1 MYHGYDPVNNTSGYG
16 VSGDYFEAATQH
28 AIWYVIKDQR
38 SDVLNY
44 NTLSGQFHG
53 NREWSSRWAGITNSS
68 VKNAAQQLVNEAVA
82 YAAHPGA
89 PEQGCAIYW
98 RNNNQAYSSDSGRNE
113 AWYQGII
120 TVLKKKPT
128 TSLTLDKV
136 SDDGSITNGNSN
148 YSLDG
153 AVYGVWHEDGSNV
166 TEVNATLTTK
176 NGGHAEVIGIPEGW
190 YWVHEMDP
198 SPGYIKDTTHGGG
211 PNSFSKNGQPVTLPS
226 NLKSMFNDN
235 GWYFVWCGVDQPGW
249 VGYQGAKTVKET
261 PVTTSLKIIKVDSL
275 TGAKI
280 STSGFKFQIKGDHGH
295 TETKTMTNGEVT
307 FTDLPLDRY
316 TVTEVGTVSPWFLSS
331 EKLIVDLSDDSNGG
345 KVISREFE
353 NDKPRTGDLTVYKV
367 DAETGQQIKI
377 NNGFTFVL
385 KQGSTIKYTAKT
397 NSDGVAKFTGIK
409 FGRYILAETTATAPY
424 LVSPQTVTVSFDE
437 DDPSATYTFENEKL
451 TGEITVEKLDDGT
464 GEPVVGAKFEVIA
477 AENITRQG
485 ESSPTLR
492 NGDTAGYIT
501 TQSNGRGTLGG
512 LPIGADGSA
521 KYTVKEISVPDPYVF
536 ETHEQT
542 TDLVRS
548 GNENVVRWSTTVR
561 DEQATGKVDLVKK
574 DTLGN
579 LVANAV
585 FKLVADENIVIN
597 NKTVYNKGDVV
608 DGCGALKT
616 DSNGEIHVDELPIGN
631 DGDGKYRFIEVSAP
645 APYVATKEYPFTLTR
660 DGNEAEVTTD
670 TVNAVNDIATAKV
683 KLVKY
688 DKDQPEVMVQGA
700 EFDLYVMD
708 DVQLPNGD
716 YLAHAGD
723 KINDEPLVTDANGE
737 ITVEGLYL
745 DGDGT
750 TYEFRETDV
759 PSPYMK
765 DSTPHPFTVTYKDI
779 NTLVIEANVT
789 VENEQ
794 VKGRGC
800 LTKVD
805 DVFGQPVEGAVFAVQ
820 PREDIIVNGEVKW
833 KAGQEVDR
841 VTTNEDGYAE
851 TKNLF
856 ISENGWGRYKF
867 VEVSVPAPY
876 LLNQTEW
883 NFDIEFE
890 DVQEPIKVYV
900 DANDGIATGKASLKK
915 TDDEF
920 NEPIEN
926 AVFDVIA
933 CEDIDIL
940 DEDGNYVV
948 KEGDKVSTVTTD
960 ENGEASIDGLY
971 IGKDGDG
978 KYKFVEIS
986 VPKPYVISNKETPF
1000 TLTYKDMNTEVVYSD
1015 SDIKNDVA
1023 KGQAELTKTDI
1034 ETGRVLEGAEFD
1046 VIAREDIDYPN
1057 GTIKVH
1063 NGDVVDH
1070 IITGADGKATTKEL
1084 YIGADGDGKYA
1095 FVETKAPVG
1104 YNPDTNDVPFT
1115 LTYGQPDVALVKT
1128 SVSKTNK
1135 PIRGDVEMPKIDTEL
1150 SQFKGEEDKTG
1161 NPQGDGVVSGT
1172 VFEIV
1177 TNNDYPVLV
1186 GGTIHNNGDVVIEI
1200 TTDENGIAK
1209 TTGKALPYGSY
1220 TLREKT
1226 PPTGYLGTDETWDF
1240 NIEVEGEVVKPET
1253 IDERIDNQIIRGDV
1267 EMPKIDREIATYDGE
1282 DTTGNPQGNATL
1294 EGAEFTIKNK
1304 SAHHVKVDD
1313 VLYDN
1318 GDDVCKIVT
1327 DKDGFASTTGKKLP
1341 YGTYELRET
1350 KAPTGYN
1357 LTSEV
1362 WTFTIREDGE
1372 VAKPKKVEEKIDDIV
1387 IRGGVQMPKVD
1398 AMLAS
1403 AGYDEDKLVGQATG
1417 DATLDGAEFAIDN
1430 ISDTHVI
1437 VGGQMYEPGERIK
1450 TIPDANNDGK
1460 TSDVIKTVDG
1470 VAKTT
1475 ANALPYG
1482 TYEIYE
1488 VKAPNGYELSSERYA
1503 FHIVEEGVIVNPQE
1517 GTDDAVVSDVPTSS
1531 QVEGEKADKDIIRTK
1546 DESAEQ
1552 PVADDDT
1559 DVSDDNDNEST
1570 DDGADEGNDNEND
1583 EAQVAVL
1590 ADGDATDVDD
1600 SDGATVITDPSAEID
1615 DIGLD
1620 KNPLTNAQG
1629 DATLEGATFYLMNRS
1644 KNMVVVGGKI
1654 YQPGERIATIPLP
1667 DGTYSDVVTSD
1678 ATGRIAFG
1686 DEGLPY
1692 GTYELGEQTP
1702 PEGYNLSDDT
1712 YIIEVRSK
1720 RGDEAINPDEYVKN
1734 PTATNDETVKPEK
1747 AEDAIED
1754 TVITGGLSVQKVD
1767 KESGRGDVTVN
1778 RSDDDAE
1785 VNDNSSEDAT
1795 DDSTD
1800 AEGDGEDSSTDG
1812 DDAHADDTSNDDA
1825 DGNASGEVKKV
1836 NPSLAGTMFE
1846 IRNASDKAV
1855 IVDGKIYQVG
1865 QVVKTI
1871 TTDATGYAA
1880 TEPDALPYGTYDVY
1894 EVDAPL
1900 GYLSSADSYGNSN
1913 GTDDIDE
1920 KTYVQTVE
1928 IREQGVIVPC
1938 ARPFANQVKRGD
1950 ITFTKIDDDGNPM
1963 AHVAFKVTNKTTGE
1977 SHIIVTDENGVYNS
1991 SSSVIPHSQNT
2002 NANDGAFDKNGNI
2015 DDSKLV
2021 YDAGTWFYGNADG
2034 KAFAGDGTLPNNVDR
2049 FGLVSDGN
2057 ITDEGDSDNV
2067 ESDDA
2072 DIDAD
2077 DATDVDDSEAVDDD
2091 ASDDG
2096 GMALVLG
2103 DDIESGSGSSTGS
2116 SSEPVR
2122 IPPVYEVTS
2131 EDGMPKQ
2138 VTIGHVD
2145 TDTNGS
2151 FENNNV
2157 VFNSDGSITI
2167 VYDKTIVDSNTGEKR
2182 SYTSYETYADGSWK
2196 VLVIG
2201 SAALGGETEDGY
2213 VDADGNGEY
2222 DIPDNP
2228 DAYTTSA
2235 QYPMS
2240 VPDDNLGAFP
2250 YGEYLFEELPSKATE
2265 GRNLVAFE
2273 ATIERHNYLLNLGPI
2288 TDNIID
2294 IHTTATDQSD
2304 GDHILTT
2311 DEKVT
2316 IVDTVEYTNLN
2327 TDREYTMT
2335 GTLMDYETGEPML
2348 DGNGNPITSSVT
2360 FNPDSPNGSID
2371 IVFEL
2376 DASQLGGM
2384 QTVVF
2389 EDLYWNN
2396 IHIASHADI
2405 EDDGQRVEFRPE
2417 IGTTATADS
2426 TNDHFAYA
2434 DGSVIITD
2442 TVHYKGVVPG
2452 REFIVHGILMD
2463 KNTGDA
2469 LVDSNGETVENS
2481 VVFTP
2486 DASEGD
2492 VEVRFEFDASDL
2504 AGLDVVVF
2512 EDLYRIDA
2520 VTSRQPDENGD
2531 SEDVPSTQRLVASHK
2546 DINDEGQ
2553 TVNIR
2558 ANDLASDQI
2567 ASDLVQTGTMIGG
2580 GVLAAA
2586 VVGGTIYEIR
2596 KRRKNA

>member
-1 MYHGYDPVNNTSGYG
+1 MLNSGTLQKGDIIMMNPTSWENDDMWTNDGKDDHVGFYWGDGHSDLMFHASAHGNGIVEGRAPGTMISQITPKYEPSVY
-16 VSGDYFEAATQH
+16 
-28 AIWYVIKDQR
+28 YVIHVDHPI
-38 SDVLNY
+38 
-44 NTLSGQFHG
+44 G
-53 NREWSSRWAGITNSS
+53 S
-68 VKNAAQQLVNEAVA
+68 VETYKK
-82 YAAHPGA
+82 
-89 PEQGCAIYW
+89 
-98 RNNNQAYSSDSGRNE
+98 SSDS
-113 AWYQGII
+113 
-120 TVLKKKPT
+120 
-128 TSLTLDKV
+128 
-136 SDDGSITNGNSN
+136 SITDGNSA
-148 YSLDG
+148 YSLAG
-153 AVYGVWHEDGSNV
+153 AQYNFYKGGVDYYEFAGLMTTDENGY
-166 TEVNATLTTK
+166 ATTDL
-176 NGGHAEVIGIPEGW
+176 APGW
-190 YWVHEMDP
+190 YWCHEVKA
-198 SPGYIKDTTHGGG
+198 SPGFTIDYTGGVRG
-211 PNSFSKNGQPVTLPS
+211 PDWYYEKVGDGTFDWARYD
-226 NLKSMFNDN
+226 DN
-235 GWYFVWCGVDQPGW
+235 GWYKVLIEANKTTYLQKDDTMLKNVYEIPETTTIKLQKTDAQTGRDVAKRGFTFTIYGPNSSTKIFKSGV
-249 VGYQGAKTVKET
+249 
-261 PVTTSLKIIKVDSL
+261 VTDANGSVTIEDVPFGTYYIK
-275 TGAKI
+275 
-280 STSGFKFQIKGDHGH
+280 
-295 TETKTMTNGEVT
+295 ETKTVAPYLLN
-307 FTDLPLDRY
+307 
-316 TVTEVGTVSPWFLSS
+316 TEVIRINLNST
-331 EKLIVDLSDDSNGG
+331 SNAG
-345 KVISREFE
+345 KTIKVEFE
-353 NDKPRTGDLTVYKV
+353 NDKPRSGDLTVYKQ
-367 DAETGQQIKI
+367 DKQGNPIRIE
-377 NNGFTFVL
+377 NGFTFVL
-385 KQGSTIKYTAKT
+385 QQGGVTKYTAST
-397 NSDGVAKFTGIK
+397 NSSGIAYFTNIK
-409 FGRYILAETTATAPY
+409 FGTYTLKETTAQAPW
-424 LVSPQTVTVSFDE
+424 LVSTRTVSVSFDE
-437 DDPSATYTFENEKL
+437 YNPSETIYFENEKL

-464 GEPVVGAKFEVIA
+464 GEPVVGAKFEVTA

-485 ESSPTLR
+485 ESSPALTT
-492 NGDTAGYIT
+492 GQVAGTIT
-501 TQSNGRGTLGG
+501 TGSNGTGTLGN

-521 KYTVKEISVPDPYVF
+521 KYKVKEISVPDPYVF

-548 GNENVVRWSTTVR
+548 GNEAVVSWKTTVR
-561 DEQATGKVDLVKK
+561 DEQAKGKVNLVKK

-597 NKTVYNKGDVV
+597 EKTVYSKGDVV
-608 DGCGALKT
+608 DGCDALTT
-616 DSNGEIHVDELPIGN
+616 DSNGEIHVEDLPIGN

-645 APYVATKEYPFTLTR
+645 APYVATQEYPFTLTR

-670 TVNAVNDIATAKV
+670 TINAVNDIATAKV

-723 KINDEPLVTDANGE
+723 KINDESLVTDENGE

-765 DSTPHPFTVTYKDI
+765 DFTPHPFTVTYKDVS
-779 NTLVIEANVT
+779 TLVIEANVT

-833 KAGQEVDR
+833 KAGEEVDR
-841 VTTNEDGYAE
+841 VTTDEDGYAE

-900 DANDGIATGKASLKK
+900 DANDGIATGEASLAK

-920 NEPIEN
+920 NEPIEG

-948 KEGDKVSTVTTD
+948 KDGDKVGTVTTD
-960 ENGEASIDGLY
+960 ESGEASIDGLY

-978 KYKFVEIS
+978 QYKFVEVS
-986 VPKPYVISNKETPF
+986 VPEPYVISNKETPF
-1000 TLTYKDMNTEVVYSD
+1000 TLTYEDMNTEVVYSD

-1023 KGQAELTKTDI
+1023 KGQAELTKTDV

-1046 VIAREDIDYPN
+1046 VIAHEDIEYPN

-1070 IITGADGKATTKEL
+1070 IVTDAEGKAITKEL

-1095 FVETKAPVG
+1095 FVETKPPVG
-1104 YNPDTNDVPFT
+1104 YNPDASDVPFT
-1115 LTYGQPDVALVKT
+1115 LTYDQPDVALVKT

-1150 SQFKGEEDKTG
+1150 SKFKGEEDKTG

-1186 GGTIHNNGDVVIEI
+1186 GGTIHNKGDVVIEI

-1253 IDERIDNQIIRGDV
+1253 IDDRIDNQIIHGDV
-1267 EMPKIDREIATYDGE
+1267 EMPKIDREIAAYDGE

-1294 EGAEFTIKNK
+1294 EGTEFTIKNK

-1313 VLYDN
+1313 VLYDS
-1318 GDDVCKIVT
+1318 GDDVCKITT

-1387 IRGGVQMPKVD
+1387 IRGGVKMPKVD

-1403 AGYDEDKLVGQATG
+1403 AGYDEDKLIGQDTG

-1437 VGGQMYEPGERIK
+1437 VGGQMYELGERIK

-1488 VKAPNGYELSSERYA
+1488 VKAPDGYELSSERYT
-1503 FHIVEEGVIVNPQE
+1503 FHIIKEGVIVNPQE

-1531 QVEGEKADKDIIRTK
+1531 QVEGEKADKDIIRTN

-1552 PVADDDT
+1552 PVIDDDADDT
-1559 DVSDDNDNEST
+1559 EDDAGNENT
-1570 DDGADEGNDNEND
+1570 DDSNDGSGNEND
-1583 EAQVAVL
+1583 EAQVAIL
-1590 ADGDATDVDD
+1590 ADGDI
-1600 SDGATVITDPSAEID
+1600 SDADNSDASSAITDPSAEID

-1629 DATLEGATFYLMNRS
+1629 DATLEGAEFYLMNRS

-1654 YQPGERIATIPLP
+1654 YQPDERITTIPLP
-1667 DGTYSDVVTSD
+1667 DGTYGDVVTSD
-1678 ATGRIAFG
+1678 ATGHIAFG

-1712 YIIEVRSK
+1712 YIIEVRGKS
-1720 RGDEAINPDEYVKN
+1720 GDAAIDPDEYVKN

-1778 RSDDDAE
+1778 RTDDDVEASDDDSEEAADE
-1785 VNDNSSEDAT
+1785 TADSQSDEEAASADDASS
-1795 DDSTD
+1795 DDSETD
-1800 AEGDGEDSSTDG
+1800 
-1812 DDAHADDTSNDDA
+1812 
-1825 DGNASGEVKKV
+1825 ASGEAKKV

-1846 IRNASDKAV
+1846 IRNASGKAV

-1880 TEPDALPYGTYDVY
+1880 TEADALPYGTYDVY

-1900 GYLSSADSYGNSN
+1900 GYLSSADSYGDSN
-1913 GTDDIDE
+1913 GTDDTDE

-2201 SAALGGETEDGY
+2201 SAALGGENENGY

-2222 DIPDNP
+2222 DIIDNP

-2235 QYPMS
+2235 QYPMG

-2250 YGEYLFEELPSKATE
+2250 YGEYVFEELPSKATE

-2294 IHTTATDQSD
+2294 IHTTATDQAD
-2304 GDHILTT
+2304 GDQILDTNGT
-2311 DEKVT
+2311 VT

-2335 GTLMDYETGEPML
+2335 GTLMDYETGEPMK
-2348 DGNGNPITSSVT
+2348 DGNGNAITSSVT
-2360 FNPDSPNGSID
+2360 FTPSTPNGSVD
-2371 IVFEL
+2371 IVFEI
-2376 DASQLGGM
+2376 DATQLGGV

-2405 EDDGQRVEFRPE
+2405 EDDNQRVEFHPE
-2417 IGTTATADS
+2417 IGTTAVGEG

-2434 DGSVIITD
+2434 DGSVIIVD

-2469 LVDSNGETVENS
+2469 LVDANGNTVENS

-2486 DASEGD
+2486 DTSEGD
-2492 VEVRFEFDASDL
+2492 IEVRFEFDASTL

-2512 EDLYRIDA
+2512 ENLYRIDI
-2520 VTSRQPDENGD
+2520 VTNRTPGENDDDIDDE
-2531 SEDVPSTQRLVASHK
+2531 VLTKQRLVASHA

-2553 TVNIR
+2553 TVSIR
-2558 ANDLASDQI
+2558 ANGLASDQF
-2567 ASDLVQTGTMIGG
+2567 ASDLVQTGAMIGLG
-2580 GVLAAA
+2580 IVGAAA
-2586 VVGGTIYEIR
+2586 VGGTAYAINKKR
-2596 KRRKNA
+2596 KQRNAMR

>member
-1 MYHGYDPVNNTSGYG
+1 MTKHTAS
-16 VSGDYFEAATQH
+16 
-28 AIWYVIKDQR
+28 
-38 SDVLNY
+38 
-44 NTLSGQFHG
+44 
-53 NREWSSRWAGITNSS
+53 TNSS
-68 VKNAAQQLVNEAVA
+68 GVA
-82 YAAHPGA
+82 YF
-89 PEQGCAIYW
+89 
-98 RNNNQAYSSDSGRNE
+98 
-113 AWYQGII
+113 
-120 TVLKKKPT
+120 
-128 TSLTLDKV
+128 
-136 SDDGSITNGNSN
+136 TN
-148 YSLDG
+148 
-153 AVYGVWHEDGSNV
+153 
-166 TEVNATLTTK
+166 
-176 NGGHAEVIGIPEGW
+176 
-190 YWVHEMDP
+190 
-198 SPGYIKDTTHGGG
+198 
-211 PNSFSKNGQPVTLPS
+211 
-226 NLKSMFNDN
+226 
-235 GWYFVWCGVDQPGW
+235 
-249 VGYQGAKTVKET
+249 
-261 PVTTSLKIIKVDSL
+261 
-275 TGAKI
+275 
-280 STSGFKFQIKGDHGH
+280 
-295 TETKTMTNGEVT
+295 
-307 FTDLPLDRY
+307 
-316 TVTEVGTVSPWFLSS
+316 
-331 EKLIVDLSDDSNGG
+331 
-345 KVISREFE
+345 
-353 NDKPRTGDLTVYKV
+353 
-367 DAETGQQIKI
+367 
-377 NNGFTFVL
+377 
-385 KQGSTIKYTAKT
+385 
-397 NSDGVAKFTGIK
+397 IK
-409 FGRYILAETTATAPY
+409 FGTYTLKETTAQAPW
-424 LVSPQTVTVSFDE
+424 LVSTRTVSVSFDE
-437 DDPSATYTFENEKL
+437 YNPSETIYFENEKL

-464 GEPVVGAKFEVIA
+464 GEPVVGAKFEVTA

-485 ESSPTLR
+485 ESSPALTT
-492 NGDTAGYIT
+492 GQVAGTIT
-501 TQSNGRGTLGG
+501 TGSNGKGTLGN

-521 KYTVKEISVPDPYVF
+521 KYKVKEISVPDPYVF

-548 GNENVVRWSTTVR
+548 GNEAVVSWKTTVR
-561 DEQATGKVDLVKK
+561 DEQAKGKVDLVKK

-597 NKTVYNKGDVV
+597 EKTVYSKGDVV
-608 DGCGALKT
+608 DGCDALTT
-616 DSNGEIHVDELPIGN
+616 DSNGEIHVTNLPIGN

-645 APYVATKEYPFTLTR
+645 APYVATQEYPFTLTR

-670 TVNAVNDIATAKV
+670 TINAVNDIATAKV

-723 KINDEPLVTDANGE
+723 KINDESLVTDENGE
-737 ITVEGLYL
+737 ITVDGLYL

-765 DSTPHPFTVTYKDI
+765 DFTPHPFTVKYKDI

-833 KAGQEVDR
+833 KAGEEVDR
-841 VTTNEDGYAE
+841 VTTDEGGYAE

-867 VEVSVPAPY
+867 VEISVPAPY

-900 DANDGIATGKASLKK
+900 DANDGIATGEASLTK

-920 NEPIEN
+920 NEPIEG

-948 KEGDKVSTVTTD
+948 KEGDKVGTVTTD
-960 ENGEASIDGLY
+960 ESGEASIDGLY

-978 KYKFVEIS
+978 QYKFVEVS
-986 VPKPYVISNKETPF
+986 VPEPYVISNKETPF

-1023 KGQAELTKTDI
+1023 KGQAELTKTDV

-1046 VIAREDIDYPN
+1046 VIACEDIEYPN

-1070 IITGADGKATTKEL
+1070 IVTDAEGKATTKEL
-1084 YIGADGDGKYA
+1084 YIGSDGDGKYA
-1095 FVETKAPVG
+1095 FVETKPPVG
-1104 YNPDTNDVPFT
+1104 YNPDASDVPFT
-1115 LTYGQPDVALVKT
+1115 LTYDQPDVALVKT

-1150 SQFKGEEDKTG
+1150 SKFNGEEDKTG

-1186 GGTIHNNGDVVIEI
+1186 GGTIHNKGDVVIEI
-1200 TTDENGIAK
+1200 TTDDNGIAK

-1253 IDERIDNQIIRGDV
+1253 IDDRIDNQIIRGDV
-1267 EMPKIDREIATYDGE
+1267 EMPKIDREIAAYDGE

-1318 GDDVCKIVT
+1318 GDDICKIVT

-1357 LTSEV
+1357 MTTET
-1362 WTFTIREDGE
+1362 WTFTIRKDGE
-1372 VAKPKKVEEKIDDIV
+1372 VAKPKKVEEKIDNIV

-1403 AGYDEDKLVGQATG
+1403 AGYDEDKLIGQATG

-1437 VGGQMYEPGERIK
+1437 VGGQMYEPSERIK
-1450 TIPDANNDGK
+1450 TIPDGNNDGK

-1470 VAKTT
+1470 IAKTT
-1475 ANALPYG
+1475 ADALPYG

-1488 VKAPNGYELSSERYA
+1488 VKAPNGYEMSSERYT
-1503 FHIVEEGVIVNPQE
+1503 FHIVEEGIIVNPQE

-1531 QVEGEKADKDIIRTK
+1531 QVGGEKADKDIIRTK

-1552 PVADDDT
+1552 PVADDET

-1570 DDGADEGNDNEND
+1570 DDGADEGDGNEND

-1678 ATGRIAFG
+1678 ATGHIAFG
-1686 DEGLPY
+1686 DDGLPY

-1720 RGDEAINPDEYVKN
+1720 RGDEAIDPDEYVKN

-1785 VNDNSSEDAT
+1785 ANDSSSEDAT

-1800 AEGDGEDSSTDG
+1800 AEGVGEDPSTDG
-1812 DDAHADDTSNDDA
+1812 DDAHTDDASNDDA
-1825 DGNASGEVKKV
+1825 DGNANGEAKKV

-1846 IRNASDKAV
+1846 IRNASEKAV

-1913 GTDDIDE
+1913 SRDDIDE
-1920 KTYVQTVE
+1920 KAYVQTVE
-1928 IREQGVIVPC
+1928 IRKQGVIVPC

-1977 SHIIVTDENGVYNS
+1977 SHIIVTDENGVYDS
-1991 SSSVIPHSQNT
+1991 SSSVILHSQNT

-2021 YDAGTWFYGNADG
+2021 YDAGIWFYGNADG
-2034 KAFAGDGTLPNNVDR
+2034 KAFDGDGTLPNNVDR

-2072 DIDAD
+2072 DSDAD

-2103 DDIESGSGSSTGS
+2103 DNIESGSGSSTGS
-2116 SSEPVR
+2116 SSEPIR
-2122 IPPVYEVTS
+2122 IPPVYEVTD
-2131 EDGMPKQ
+2131 ENGETKQ
-2138 VTIGHVD
+2138 VTIGYVE
-2145 TDTNGS
+2145 TDSNGS

-2167 VYDKTIVDSNTGEKR
+2167 VYDETIVDSNTGEKR

-2201 SAALGGETEDGY
+2201 SAALGGENENGY

-2228 DAYTTSA
+2228 DAYTTSS
-2235 QYPMS
+2235 QYPMN

-2335 GTLMDYETGEPML
+2335 GTLMDYETGEPMT
-2348 DGNGNPITSSVT
+2348 DGSGNSITSSVT
-2360 FNPDSPNGSID
+2360 FKPDSPNGSID

-2376 DASQLGGM
+2376 DASQLGGV

-2531 SEDVPSTQRLVASHK
+2531 SDDVPATQRLVASHK

-2567 ASDLVQTGTMIGG
+2567 ASDLVQTGAMVGG